1 MNRQRIW
8 LGLAVVVVALVVVTV
23 AAGQTRDAGATASC
37 DSGTAVSNPADNPGL
52 VGDCAVLLAV
62 KDTLRG
68 TATLN
73 WSADTAISSWTG
85 VTVRGEPQRVTELQL
100 QNSSLNGTIPARL
113 AELQK
118 LEWLYLYGN
127 ALTGAIPAELGS
139 LEDMEHLYL
148 HSNQLTGTIPRALGS
163 LSNLSTL
170 GLNNNRLTGSIPGE
184 FGDLWSLRDLYLEN
198 NQLSGAI
205 PEVLVDLGLR
215 SLYLAGNSGLTG
227 CVPAGL
233 TSVSSTDVTT
243 LGLTTCAARPTF
255 TLTTSKTGAG
265 NITPAAGVYTYGR
278 TARVRVTA
286 TPGSRSS
293 IRVASWGGDC
303 AATPVTETACILTM
317 DANKTASVTF
327 ERITYTLTAEA
338 VGEGSV
344 DPSGTTT
351 QFEGATISVTATWD
365 ESTHVFDG
373 WSGDC
378 QGLTATCRVIM
389 DANRTATA
397 TFAERCTA
405 GAMDPTCVRVVY
417 AGAPADYAN
426 VSDVPDDRILERN
439 SAGSYYVERGQQ
451 YTVITGGASVPEG
464 YTRFYL
470 QRQPVT
476 TSSVPLSSERLV
488 SPPGTTYTFT
498 VASDVVGG
506 EAFAFDL
513 TAGNH
518 NPQGADQDPI
528 LGDVI
533 VTTTFEVIPAP
544 DLIVVSD
551 ETASSLLLEWTG
563 GPSDATSWRYR
574 LTHWNQTEYRQE
586 PWGQWTDIPSSGAA
600 TRSHRLTGL
609 ASPRGYFVELRAIV
623 GTVRGTASNTS
634 TGITHAQGSIPYIS
648 PGQVVEGDGSTQW
661 RLHGLRYVVTIPDG
675 MRLRTSA
682 GAIGADGHRRFTL
695 FDVESGEAIGFDA
708 DTGREVGRTTVAP
721 ATPEGG
727 QDGARQEHGGTPQ
740 PGVTRSAERN
750 VHALFSQLVSSVREV
765 PVQ

>member
-23 AAGQTRDAGATASC
+23 AAGQTRDAGATAAC

-85 VTVRGEPQRVTELQL
+85 ITVGSDPQRVTKLQL

-113 AELQK
+113 GELQK

-127 ALTGAIPAELGS
+127 ALTGAIPGELGS

-265 NITPAAGVYTYGR
+265 NITPVAGVHTYGR

-303 AATPVTETACILTM
+303 AATPVTETACVLTM

-344 DPSGTTT
+344 NPSGTTT
-351 QFEGATISVTATWD
+351 QFEGATISTTATWD

-417 AGAPADYAN
+417 EGAPDDYAS

-439 SAGSYYVERGQQ
+439 SEGRYEVGWGEQI
-451 YTVITGGASVPEG
+451 TVVTGGALLPEG

-470 QRQPVT
+470 KRSPST
-476 TSSVPLSSERLV
+476 TDPSPFSAERLIL
-488 SPPGTTYTFT
+488 PAGTSYTFT
-498 VASDVVGG
+498 VDSDAASG
-506 EAFAFDL
+506 ELVTFDL
-513 TAGNH
+513 APGNA
-518 NPQGADQDPI
+518 PQDPNQNPV
-528 LGDVI
+528 LGPAA
-533 VTTTFEVIPAP
+533 VTSTFEVYPEAN
-544 DLIVVSD
+544 
-551 ETASSLLLEWTG
+551 LL
-563 GPSDATSWRYR
+563 
-574 LTHWNQTEYRQE
+574 
-586 PWGQWTDIPSSGAA
+586 
-600 TRSHRLTGL
+600 
-609 ASPRGYFVELRAIV
+609 V
-623 GTVRGTASNTS
+623 
-634 TGITHAQGSIPYIS
+634 IS
-648 PGQVVEGDGSTQW
+648 DGS
-661 RLHGLRYVVTIPDG
+661 YN
-675 MRLRTSA
+675 
-682 GAIGADGHRRFTL
+682 
-695 FDVESGEAIGFDA
+695 
-708 DTGREVGRTTVAP
+708 AP
-721 ATPEGG
+721 HP
-727 QDGARQEHGGTPQ
+727 
-740 PGVTRSAERN
+740 
-750 VHALFSQLVSSVREV
+750 
-765 PVQ
+765 